1 MESFTHNRAT
11 CAQYGT
17 RVAWYSY
24 VPASVPESSCSKGTS
39 FSPGGVRKMHP
50 SPSCFSVV
58 HRRLIMWLSWR
69 WLLPKASVLKTSCSE
84 LRPLVCAG
92 IGHFFTLCSKREDM
106 GLSSPEDKRFSV
118 WWPTTVFW
126 ADTSEVQLVGVL
138 LGYAQNIHM
147 DSASAFD
154 QVVFSLQ
161 KSCLSSSPRSSY
173 MDVFL
178 NVSCEHLLG
187 KRMT

>member
-1 MESFTHNRAT
+1 MWACQQTDRLPWANMESFTHSRAT

-39 FSPGGVRKMHP
+39 LSPGGVRKMHP

-69 WLLPKASVLKTSCSE
+69 WLLPKASVLKTRCSK

-92 IGHFFTLCSKREDM
+92 TGHP
-106 GLSSPEDKRFSV
+106 SSPSAPSV
-118 WWPTTVFW
+118 RTW
-126 ADTSEVQLVGVL
+126 AFILPKT
-138 LGYAQNIHM
+138 
-147 DSASAFD
+147 
-154 QVVFSLQ
+154 
-161 KSCLSSSPRSSY
+161 
-173 MDVFL
+173 
-178 NVSCEHLLG
+178 NVSVSGGLPQFSEQTPL
-187 KRMT
+187 KFS